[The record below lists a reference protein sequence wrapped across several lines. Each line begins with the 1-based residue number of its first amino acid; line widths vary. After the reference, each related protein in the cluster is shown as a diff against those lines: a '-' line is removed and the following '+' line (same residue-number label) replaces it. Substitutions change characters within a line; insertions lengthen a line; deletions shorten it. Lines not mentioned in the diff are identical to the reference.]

1 MSWKVGIQP
10 ITTYTVPDSPPIPRC
25 STHSRRPRH
34 DVGNTIA
41 HLEDTAIADTPNL
54 LTVGPGPAAARR
66 WRAHHPLVGARRSLP
81 GRARRP
87 AGAVWLG
94 YRVAPANRM
103 MFLWR

>member
-1 MSWKVGIQP
+1 MTWKVGIQP
-10 ITTYTVPDSPPIPRC
+10 ITTYTVPDPPPIPRC
-25 STHSRRPRH
+25 STEAG
-34 DVGNTIA
+34 VQVTTWA